1 MRMVLVVFL
10 LLLCGVGVASASP
23 AHNITSGDLKMLL
36 NKDKKIFLLDVRTVE
51 EFRQARLRGAT
62 LIPIGEIERRYGEIP
77 KDRPVVVYCAVGS
90 RSGSDPVDAFEAPAG
105 RRHPWCARPGRR
117 HPRLGRVSAGR
128 TPGRYDL
135 AGEAGML
142 VAFPAETTHEVTPV
156 AWGERY
162 SIVTFWPSM

>member
-23 AHNITSGDLKMLL
+23 AHNITSGDVKMLL

-90 RSGSDPVDAFEAPAG
+90 RSGIVAAFLDKKG
-105 RRHPWCARPGRR
+105 YRQVYNMKDGIVGWYRSG
-117 HPRLGRVSAGR
+117 
-128 TPGRYDL
+128 
-135 AGEAGML
+135 
-142 VAFPAETTHEVTPV
+142 
-156 AWGERY
+156 Y
-162 SIVTFWPSM
+162 SIER